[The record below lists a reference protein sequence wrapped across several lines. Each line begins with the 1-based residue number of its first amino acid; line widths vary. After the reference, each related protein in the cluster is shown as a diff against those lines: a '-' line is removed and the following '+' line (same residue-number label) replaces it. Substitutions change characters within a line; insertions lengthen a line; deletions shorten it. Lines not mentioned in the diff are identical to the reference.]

1 MKHVFTKILAFALAT
16 VLIIS
21 FGAPSYA
28 YTVQKD
34 DTLNKIAKENNV
46 SVDDILKWNKI
57 SDKNLIYPG
66 QEIRLKKNMTSSN
79 KALSSEEIQILYS
92 MFDAEYYAEKNPD
105 VVNVVGN
112 EEADLFEHFCTYGL
126 YELRQPN
133 KDFNVAAYAAAYN
146 DLSAAFGTDVV
157 LYYRHLYEFGKTEGR
172 TITTMEALAATGVNA
187 KALEEQ
193 QYTVKDENG
202 RPQFN
207 VFYEEGVKDFV
218 LPALHAPEPEPE
230 PEPEKVVRIDE
241 IAATLK
247 VAPTKANPW
256 INENGYKGYWDAKK
270 NKFCVTNEDFSDGHS
285 TDMTDSYVLVGDNLV
300 FEGKLARWTCIMK
313 DGVFSAFKLEAKADS
328 HKAFEGTYEVPV
340 VKYTVSFD
348 LNSQEGTAPEN
359 QKVEENSVAT
369 EPSAPTVEGYI
380 FGGWFTDKECT
391 TAWDFA
397 KDTIKTDTVLFAKWT
412 EKEPE
417 EVTVTFNTNEGTKIN
432 PINVKKGE
440 IFGKPSEP
448 VKTGFD
454 FKGWY
459 KDAEC
464 TTEYDFTAPVEK
476 DTTVYAKWTIK
487 FFVVSFNLNG
497 QEGTA
502 PQNQDVEY
510 NGLAEKPTNPT
521 VEGYTFGGWYADK
534 ECATTWDF
542 EKDTVKAD
550 VVLYAKWTVKKFQ
563 VSFDLN
569 GKEGETPDS
578 QWVEYN
584 KTATLPTGL
593 NFGWFTEA
601 GCTTKWDF
609 DNDTVKSDMTL
620 YAGDASCFAAGT
632 PIVLANGKTELI
644 ENLKIGDEVRAFNH
658 ETGEVTTAKLFD
670 LWKYPEKQTGAFI
683 VHFSNG
689 IDLTLVGGH
698 CFFEKEANKYVAVT
712 KYNVNDYIG
721 HLFYNMDNDCWET
734 LESVDFLEEAVDT
747 YIIVTENYYN
757 CNANGMLSNEDGI
770 YDYLINAFEYGD
782 DLKVDEAKKT
792 ADIEKYGLWDISNL
806 KYGSKEFYDALNLQY
821 MSILFGKGIVTPE
834 EFDSLVEYTFEI
846 DPEWI
851 GSAE

>member
-66 QEIRLKKNMTSSN
+66 QEIKLQKNMTSSN

-105 VVNVVGN
+105 VVNAVGN

-133 KDFNVAAYAAAYN
+133 KDINVAAYAAAYN

-193 QYTVKDENG
+193 QYTVNDENG

-218 LPALHAPEPEPE
+218 LPALPAPEPEPE

-247 VAPTKANPW
+247 VVPTKNNPW

-348 LNSQEGTAPEN
+348 LNGQEGTAPEN
-359 QKVEENSVAT
+359 QEVEENSVAS
-369 EPSAPTVEGYI
+369 EPSAPTVDGYV

-397 KDTIKTDTVLFAKWT
+397 KDTIKVDTVLFAKWT

-417 EVTVTFNTNEGTKIN
+417 EVTVTFNTNEGTTID
-432 PINVKKGE
+432 
-440 IFGKPSEP
+440 P
-448 VKTGFD
+448 VKVKVGEMATKPVAPTKTGYT

-464 TTEYDFTAPVEK
+464 TTEYDFKAPVEK
-476 DTTVYAKWTIK
+476 DTTVYAKWT
-487 FFVVSFNLNG
+487 
-497 QEGTA
+497 
-502 PQNQDVEY
+502 
-510 NGLAEKPTNPT
+510 
-521 VEGYTFGGWYADK
+521 
-534 ECATTWDF
+534 
-542 EKDTVKAD
+542 
-550 VVLYAKWTVKKFQ
+550 VKKFQ
-563 VSFDLN
+563 VSFDINNCFGTAPSKIQVSYGDKVPDPSTLGGEVDYVTGWYLDEGCSS
-569 GKEGETPDS
+569 GK
-578 QWVEYN
+578 
-584 KTATLPTGL
+584 
-593 NFGWFTEA
+593 
-601 GCTTKWDF
+601 KWDF
-609 DNDTVKSDMTL
+609 DKDIVTEDIVL
-620 YAGDASCFAAGT
+620 YADGEKCFAAGT

-782 DLKVDEAKKT
+782 NLKVDEAKKT

-806 KYGSKEFYDALNLQY
+806 KYASKEFYDALNLQY

-834 EFDSLVEYTFEI
+834 EFDSLVEYTYEI